1 MATIPLSIAKYLRS
15 IWMAE
20 RIMTY
25 LHIDKHGDLVDWGG
39 YPQHYG
45 LTNLIAK
52 RPAIEQVDF
61 LDGML
66 NIPHSQV
73 LQFVRVGGGRC
84 AHVHIVPLDKGTY
97 VLMFDA
103 TGEHDQQ
110 QKMQQQVN
118 ELSILTYRQN
128 QLLQELETTRQQL
141 TEEKRQLEQASEL
154 KGRFIATLS
163 HELRT
168 PLTSIVGYTKLLDE
182 AKEADAREANY
193 LARVKNNAN
202 HLLSLIDNILD
213 QATLEAGKVVLQQS
227 NCDVKQFVTNLK
239 SLFFPSTQEK
249 SLAFEINIQGN
260 LPARVMIDELR
271 FLQVLINLIS
281 NAIKFTE
288 KGFVR
293 LTIGWETGHIAF
305 SVADSG
311 PGISKEAQQKILTP
325 FHREHT
331 ALAIP
336 GTGLGLAI
344 SHHLVKLMGGELTVD
359 SSLGEGSVFNGFI
372 PASIAQQYPASSG
385 EEASE
390 TTCAKILIADD
401 SWDIRTLMEI
411 YLEDG
416 GYTVFE
422 ASDGSEAVD
431 LALQIQPD
439 LILMDMQMPVVNGYE
454 AVQQL
459 RAQNF
464 TKPIIALS
472 ASTLV
477 QDQNYALEV
486 GCDYYMIKPLSPD
499 DLLDKVEKILLNRY
513 PA

>member
-39 YPQHYG
+39 YPEHYG
-45 LTNLIAK
+45 LTQLIAK
-52 RPAIEQVDF
+52 QPAIEQIDF

-73 LQFVRVGGGRC
+73 LQFMRVGAGRC
-84 AHVHIVPLDKGTY
+84 AHVHIVPLEKGTY

-103 TGEHDQQ
+103 TTEHDQQ

-128 QLLQELETTRQQL
+128 QLVQELEMTRQKL
-141 TEEKRQLEQASEL
+141 AEEKRQLEQASEL
-154 KGRFIATLS
+154 KSRFIATLS

-168 PLTSIVGYTKLLDE
+168 PLTSIVGYTKLLDD
-182 AKEADAREANY
+182 AQEADVREANY
-193 LARVKNNAN
+193 LDRVKNNAN
-202 HLLSLIDNILD
+202 HLLSLIDNVLD
-213 QATLEAGKVVLQQS
+213 QATLEAGTVALRPS
-227 NCDVKQFVTNLK
+227 NCEIKQLVANLK
-239 SLFFPSTQEK
+239 SLFFPTTQEK
-249 SLAFEINIQGN
+249 DLVFEINIQN
-260 LPARVMIDELR
+260 NFPARVMIDELR

-293 LTIGWETGHIAF
+293 ITLSWEIGQLAF

-311 PGISKEAQQKILTP
+311 PGISKEAQQKIFTP
-325 FHREHT
+325 FHRENT
-331 ALAIP
+331 AIAVP
-336 GTGLGLAI
+336 GAGLGLAI

-359 SSLGEGSVFNGFI
+359 SLLGQGSKFNGFI
-372 PASIAQQYPASSG
+372 QASIAQQNLVSNHETDSEMSSI
-385 EEASE
+385 S
-390 TTCAKILIADD
+390 AKILIADD

-431 LALQIQPD
+431 LALEIKPD
-439 LILMDMQMPVVNGYE
+439 LILMDMQMPVMNGYE

-459 RAQNF
+459 RNQNF
-464 TKPIIALS
+464 IRPIIALS
-472 ASTLV
+472 GSALT
-477 QDQNYALEV
+477 QDQSYALEV
-486 GCDYYMIKPLSPD
+486 GCNDYMIKPVSPD
-499 DLLDKVEKILLNRY
+499 ELLEKIEKILFNQ
-513 PA
+513 